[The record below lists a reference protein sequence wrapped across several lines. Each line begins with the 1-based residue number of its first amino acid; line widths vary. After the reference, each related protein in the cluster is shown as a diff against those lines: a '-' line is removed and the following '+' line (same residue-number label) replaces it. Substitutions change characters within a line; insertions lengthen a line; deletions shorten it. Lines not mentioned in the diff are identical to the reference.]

1 MTAECFLVKTSR
13 YPLFTTLTRKIFAY
27 GVIRRFFSVKAHD
40 PLSDICSTIGRLSI
54 VDGEGL
60 ISFVHA
66 KIS

>member
-1 MTAECFLVKTSR
+1 MFLNENHR
-13 YPLFTTLTRKIFAY
+13 YPLFTELTRKIFAY
-27 GVIRRFFSVKAHD
+27 GVIRRFSSVKTHD

-60 ISFVHA
+60 VSFVHA